1 VAEVVDGLPE
11 ALGQV
16 GRRPTY
22 PWDEWLD
29 GRIWKLTRGE
39 DFRPEPRY
47 FGNMAQASGA
57 RRGVKVETRVD
68 GDVLYIRALR

>member
-1 VAEVVDGLPE
+1 VAEVVDELPGVS
-11 ALGQV
+11 GQP
-16 GRRPTY
+16 GRPPTY

-29 GRIWKLTRGE
+29 GRVWKLTRGE
-39 DFRPEPRY
+39 DFHSKPRY
-47 FGNMAQASGA
+47 FGNMAQVSGA